1 MAVNPMDEI
10 PNSSA
15 PLWFPKVHKSG
26 SAFKKCI
33 VEAALKNWDR
43 LREYAARERID
54 SSFAADIV
62 ESIVNSMSVGRN
74 HSGKSTVRNP
84 ESYIYARFT
93 RRIKRLAVKERRI
106 DYVGTLREL
115 ESYEG
120 AQDWEW
126 RLRLDNTI
134 QAAEAIG
141 YMDEQTRRTYLRRM
155 QGFSWRE
162 IARKQGVSVNTAI
175 KTYSRGLARVR
186 ERMLSKPNE
195 IPPEGDRRR
204 TT

>member
-10 PNSSA
+10 PNSGA
-15 PLWFPKVHKSG
+15 PLWFPKVPKSG
-26 SAFKKCI
+26 SVFKKCI

-62 ESIVNSMSVGRN
+62 ESIVNSISAGRN
-74 HSGKSTVRNP
+74 HSGKGAVRNP

-93 RRIKRLAVKERRI
+93 RRIKRLAIKERRI

-115 ESYEG
+115 ETYEG

-126 RLRLDNTI
+126 RLRVDSAI
-134 QAAEAIG
+134 EAAEAIE
-141 YMDEQTRRTYLRRM
+141 YMDEPTRRTYLRRM

-162 IARKQGVSVNTAI
+162 IAKKQGVNVNTAI
-175 KTYSRGLARVR
+175 KTYSRGLERVR
-186 ERMLSKPNE
+186 ERMLSKPSGSQSGNR
-195 IPPEGDRRR
+195 PPTG
-204 TT
+204 